1 MAKELRQSLEK
12 LRAAAD
18 ITRALAVQMDEL
30 LRLREAVQKAEEA
43 TARRR
48 PKQRHREI
56 IISPACRARADAP
69 GIEASEAPPCYRA
82 RQSSFPAS
90 SRNAHSKKAQGKK
103 SFPWQTV
110 HAIPVAI
117 MKCRASRK
125 DRWAA
130 AL

>member
-30 LRLREAVQKAEEA
+30 LKLREAVQKAEEA

-69 GIEASEAPPCYRA
+69 GIEARA
-82 RQSSFPAS
+82 KPRLATEHGNQVFQIRSSVLQCNFTVAS
-90 SRNAHSKKAQGKK
+90 SRDAHSKKAQGKK
-103 SFPWQTV
+103 
-110 HAIPVAI
+110 
-117 MKCRASRK
+117 
-125 DRWAA
+125 
-130 AL
+130 ALPGRLFMQSQWRS